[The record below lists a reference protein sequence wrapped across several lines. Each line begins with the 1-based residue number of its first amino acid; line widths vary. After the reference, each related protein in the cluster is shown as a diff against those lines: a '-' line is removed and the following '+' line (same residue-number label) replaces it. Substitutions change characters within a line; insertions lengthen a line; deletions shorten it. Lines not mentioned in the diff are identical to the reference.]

1 MTANN
6 NFIGAVAAML
16 ASAILSF
23 SDNFVAA
30 VAQEAGLWQFQVFR
44 TLLAVPLLVLV
55 GIALGASFRPKNMG
69 KLLLRSVVVSAG
81 LLLYFAVLG
90 ILPVAQAGAGLF
102 SAPIWVMLL
111 SIAFLGKRVGKR
123 RVLAMIAGFAGV
135 LMLLQPDLATLTVLS
150 ALPLLAGAFYGGGA
164 LITKHLCGGENALAL
179 AIGVFVMMGLASAG
193 LLLFFT
199 FNPTDPGTAQFFT
212 RGWEPLTARF
222 FWLTIGQSVGA
233 AAAVAMIA
241 QAYRIGEPD
250 FVSVCEYSFLI
261 FAAIWAYLLWG
272 QPTNALA
279 QGGIVVIILS
289 GLAMY
294 FLDRKADP
302 QLQGTND

>member
-1 MTANN
+1 MTANT
-6 NFIGAVAAML
+6 NFIGALAAML

-30 VAQEAGLWQFQVFR
+30 VAQEAGLWQFQVVR
-44 TLLAVPLLVLV
+44 TLFAVPMLVLV
-55 GIALGASFRPKNMG
+55 GMAFGASFRPKNMG
-69 KLLLRSVVVSAG
+69 NLVLRSVVVSAG

-123 RVLAMIAGFAGV
+123 RVIAMIAGFIGV
-135 LMLLQPDLATLTVLS
+135 LMLLQPDLGALTILS

-164 LITKHLCGGENALAL
+164 LITKHLCAGENALAL
-179 AIGVFVMMGLASAG
+179 AIGVFVTMGLASTG
-193 LLLFFT
+193 LLIYFSV
-199 FNPTDPGTAQFFT
+199 NPIDPASAQFFT
-212 RGWEPLTARF
+212 RGWEPLTANF
-222 FWLTIGQSVGA
+222 FWLTLGQAIGA

-261 FAAIWAYLLWG
+261 FAAIWAFFLWG
-272 QPTNALA
+272 LPTNALA
-279 QGGIVVIILS
+279 QAGIAIIILS
-289 GLAMY
+289 GLVMF
-294 FLDRKADP
+294 FLDRNAAP
-302 QLQGTND
+302 QMPDAKN